1 MSRVGETGRQ
11 IKTPALEVIQRKGPG
26 RASVAFLDTTKQEIA
41 YRWLRG
47 GQSTREISKG
57 LRINYREAVE
67 SALRDALAP
76 RPRPFVMRR
85 AA

>member
-1 MSRVGETGRQ
+1 MRRIGEAGRQ
-11 IKTPALEVIQRKGPG
+11 IKTPVLEVIQRKGPG

-41 YRWLRG
+41 YRWLRA

-57 LRINYREAVE
+57 LRINDREAVE

-76 RPRPFVMRR
+76 RPRPFVMRS